1 MGALSDLIGA
11 RIFLEPEEHEWGAA
25 VRQWDVSGHFTGLM
39 WFRSARVPLLYQ
51 AHGVREAGGVA
62 LLDSY
67 YDKILACYLGRPG
80 MEWLLA
86 PDDPYF
92 RFAEGI
98 AQTDWH
104 VLPDADCVISFEVTR
119 EDWASML
126 ACRNRDLDR
135 DEAFLRSFDTQRY
148 FIEAAER
155 LAAERNIRVVSFRQS
170 FGTVEDAAKRLLSR
184 LREENVLP

>member
-1 MGALSDLIGA
+1 MRALSMLIGA
-11 RIFLEPEEHEWGAA
+11 RVFLEPEEHEWGDA
-25 VRQWDVSGHFTGLM
+25 VRQWDVNGHFTGLM
-39 WFRSARVPLLYQ
+39 WFRSARVPLIYQ
-51 AHGVREAGGVA
+51 AHGVRGEGGVA

-67 YDKILACYLGRPG
+67 YDKILTCYLGRPG

-92 RFAEGI
+92 EFAQGI
-98 AQTDWH
+98 ALTDWL

-126 ACRNRDLDR
+126 ARRNRDLDR

-148 FIEAAER
+148 FTEAAER
-155 LAAERNIRVVSFRQS
+155 LGAERNVRVISFRQT
-170 FGTVEDAAKRLLSR
+170 FGTVDDAAKRLLLR